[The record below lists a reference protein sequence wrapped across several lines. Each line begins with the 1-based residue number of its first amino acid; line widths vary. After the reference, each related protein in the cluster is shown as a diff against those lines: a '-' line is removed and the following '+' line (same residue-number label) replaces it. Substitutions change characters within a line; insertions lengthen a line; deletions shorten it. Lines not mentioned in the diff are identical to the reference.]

1 MAKTQWNR
9 AFDDFDAK
17 TSHLNL
23 SDGTGQ
29 YFSLRAIAIS
39 QFQRTRHLQQ
49 KHSFQNQCKKHSTTE
64 KSSIKDLLDKREK
77 LEFSIQATFEAEI
90 E

>member
-1 MAKTQWNR
+1 MRRLNGKTQWNR

-17 TSHLNL
+17 TSHLKL
-23 SDGTGQ
+23 SDGTGH

-49 KHSFQNQCKKHSTTE
+49 KHSFQNQCKKTFNNG
-64 KSSIKDLLDKREK
+64 KVINQRFAGQKRK
-77 LEFSIQATFEAEI
+77 T
-90 E
+90 